1 MMGTSHAISGAAA
14 WGAIT
19 LIAPSMGWAPI
30 DPIGVITGAA
40 VCAGAA
46 LLPDADHPSS
56 TVAAGLPGG
65 RIIAGTLGGLTGGHR
80 KGMHS
85 LVAVLAVMVAA
96 IALSFITWTP
106 TGWDTP
112 LALGPAIAAAVCIA
126 VGTKC
131 VRLVKSWFLSWIV
144 GIASAAAMMWFFP
157 DEFGW
162 LPACIGV
169 GYLAHL
175 VGDTLTTGGVPWLWP
190 VMARRP
196 RALRKAPI
204 LRQLWPRKGC
214 FALPILGNAGSRR
227 EWVFS
232 IALGVLALWP
242 IGGAGIDL
250 MATLSA

>member
-1 MMGTSHAISGAAA
+1 
-14 WGAIT
+14 
-19 LIAPSMGWAPI
+19 MGWTPV

-65 RIIAGTLGGLTGGHR
+65 RIIAGTIGGLTGGHR

-85 LVAVLAVMVAA
+85 LVAVLAVMLAA
-96 IALSFITWTP
+96 IALSLVTWTP
-106 TGWDTP
+106 TGWDAP
-112 LALGPAIAAAVCIA
+112 LAVGPAIAAAVCIA

-131 VRLVKSWFLSWIV
+131 VRLVTSWALSWLI

-157 DEFGW
+157 DQFGW

-196 RALRKAPI
+196 RALRHLPI
-204 LRQLWPRKGC
+204 VPHLWPRRGA
-214 FALPILGNAGSRR
+214 FALPVLGNAGSRR
-227 EWVFS
+227 EWAFS
-232 IALGVLALWP
+232 LALGAFALWVL
-242 IGGAGIDL
+242 GGAGIDL
-250 MATLSA
+250 MTTLSA